1 MSEINIFEY
10 ATANKLRFHLNGNL
24 TVEDLWDLGLDD
36 LDALY
41 KSMVRAK
48 TDSVQGLIE
57 RRPTKLEKENEIR
70 LAIVEHIFGVK
81 KEAAEARK
89 SAAERKAAKDR
100 LKGILAEKLDSADRE
115 KSIDDLK
122 KMIEELG

>member
-1 MSEINIFEY
+1 MRINCKTVKVGTERFDAPNGAEIRQEGDE
-10 ATANKLRFHLNGNL
+10 L
-24 TVEDLWDLGLDD
+24 V
-36 LDALY
+36 
-41 KSMVRAK
+41 V
-48 TDSVQGLIE
+48 DSVQGLIE
-57 RRPTKLEKENEIR
+57 RRPTKSEKENEIR